1 MDGLGFALGVS
12 DVSYV
17 CSEANDYIDE
27 AASGHSGVLPVI
39 EGPDYNKTVHLNVY
53 HSLFLLIQCMIIDF
67 NMDKQ
72 IKQD

>member
-39 EGPDYNKTVHLNVY
+39 EGPDYNKTVHLNVSIFRY
-53 HSLFLLIQCMIIDF
+53 LSQSISPYSMHDY
-67 NMDKQ
+67 
-72 IKQD
+72 

>member
-39 EGPDYNKTVHLNVY
+39 EGPDYNITVHLNVSIFGIY

-67 NMDKQ
+67 NMDK
-72 IKQD
+72 

>member
-27 AASGHSGVLPVI
+27 AASGHSVVLPVI
-39 EGPDYNKTVHLNVY
+39 EGPDYNKTVHLNVSIFHY
-53 HSLFLLIQCMIIDF
+53 LSQSISPYSMYDY
-67 NMDKQ
+67 
-72 IKQD
+72 

>member
-39 EGPDYNKTVHLNVY
+39 EGPDYNKTVHLNVSIFQY
-53 HSLFLLIQCMIIDF
+53 LSQSISPYSMYDY
-67 NMDKQ
+67 
-72 IKQD
+72 

>member
-27 AASGHSGVLPVI
+27 AASGNSGVLPVI
-39 EGPDYNKTVHLNVY
+39 EGPDYNKTVHLNVSIFQY
-53 HSLFLLIQCMIIDF
+53 LSQSISPYSMYDY
-67 NMDKQ
+67 
-72 IKQD
+72 

>member
-39 EGPDYNKTVHLNVY
+39 EGPDYNKTVHLNVSIFRY
-53 HSLFLLIQCMIIDF
+53 LSQSISPYSMYDC
-67 NMDKQ
+67 
-72 IKQD
+72 

>member
-12 DVSYV
+12 DVPYV

-39 EGPDYNKTVHLNVY
+39 EGPDYNITVHLNVSIFRY
-53 HSLFLLIQCMIIDF
+53 LSQSISPYSMYDY
-67 NMDKQ
+67 
-72 IKQD
+72 

>member
-12 DVSYV
+12 DV

-39 EGPDYNKTVHLNVY
+39 EGPDYNKTVHLNVSIFQY
-53 HSLFLLIQCMIIDF
+53 LSQSISPYSMYDY
-67 NMDKQ
+67 
-72 IKQD
+72 

>member
-39 EGPDYNKTVHLNVY
+39 EGPDYNTTVHLNVSIFRY
-53 HSLFLLIQCMIIDF
+53 LSQSISPYSMYDC
-67 NMDKQ
+67 
-72 IKQD
+72 

>member
-1 MDGLGFALGVS
+1 MDGLGFTLGVS

-39 EGPDYNKTVHLNVY
+39 EGPDYNKTVHLNVSIFQY
-53 HSLFLLIQCMIIDF
+53 LSQSISPYSMYDY
-67 NMDKQ
+67 
-72 IKQD
+72 

>member
-1 MDGLGFALGVS
+1 VDGLGFALGVS

-39 EGPDYNKTVHLNVY
+39 EGPDYNKTVHLNVSIFQY
-53 HSLFLLIQCMIIDF
+53 LSQSISPYSMYDY
-67 NMDKQ
+67 
-72 IKQD
+72 

>member
-39 EGPDYNKTVHLNVY
+39 EGPDYNKTVHLNVSIFQY
-53 HSLFLLIQCMIIDF
+53 LSQSISPYSMYD
-67 NMDKQ
+67 N
-72 IKQD
+72 